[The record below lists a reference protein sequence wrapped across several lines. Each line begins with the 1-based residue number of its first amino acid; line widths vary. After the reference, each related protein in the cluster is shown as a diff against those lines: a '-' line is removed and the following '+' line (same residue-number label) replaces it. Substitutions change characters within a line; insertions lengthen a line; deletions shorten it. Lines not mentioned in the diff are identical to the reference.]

1 MKLSIVL
8 IAHGAYATMLPEAIG
23 SIDGQSVPFDE
34 KVLVCDKFDPPNLRD
49 WKTIRVDAGNPNP
62 ARNAGLDATT
72 GEWVVF
78 FDADNLMHSD
88 YAAVCRRRAER
99 APESVAFLYPTIR
112 YFGKADRLVC
122 PPDFSADDVSLR
134 NAYDTS
140 SCWRVSALR
149 DERWDEESLCHDDW
163 GLVLRLI
170 RQGWRGDR
178 LMTHVDMR
186 EHDVGVRRSV
196 AGWRNDDDRRAK
208 MLWKIR
214 SMGVASLI
222 SRPEMFDR
230 WCRQLET
237 LDLPPVRSL
246 YVLDNTNDDAFHAEL
261 VDRLSR
267 MKGWES
273 ITLVRDEVGSDEVRE
288 IDELHQDRLR
298 NIARLTNKLWKC
310 VKEDILLSIDDD
322 VFAESP
328 DAVRKLHYH
337 LRPQGAAVAGA
348 AYRSKKVSDCLVA
361 TYGKESYGSP
371 ITAKHDKVS
380 DVAAVGAGF
389 TLYLRPALTREC
401 FPIRKFKK
409 STEAGHDYH
418 VCYLLRRAGYRIIL
432 DGEVRADH
440 A

>member
-1 MKLSIVL
+1 M
-8 IAHGAYATMLPEAIG
+8 
-23 SIDGQSVPFDE
+23 
-34 KVLVCDKFDPPNLRD
+34 
-49 WKTIRVDAGNPNP
+49 
-62 ARNAGLDATT
+62 
-72 GEWVVF
+72 F

-88 YAAVCRRRAER
+88 YAAVRRRRAER

-112 YFGKADRLVC
+112 YFGKADRWVC
-122 PPDFSADDVSLR
+122 PPDFSCRRCLAAKRIRYIILLAGVR
-134 NAYDTS
+134 F
-140 SCWRVSALR
+140 R

-163 GLVLRLI
+163 GLVLRLM

-230 WCRQLET
+230 WCHQIET

-246 YVLDNTNDDAFHAEL
+246 YVLDNTIDDAFHTKF

-288 IDELHQDRLR
+288 IDELHQDRLS
-298 NIARLTNKLWKC
+298 NIARLTNKL
-310 VKEDILLSIDDD
+310 
-322 VFAESP
+322 
-328 DAVRKLHYH
+328 
-337 LRPQGAAVAGA
+337 
-348 AYRSKKVSDCLVA
+348 
-361 TYGKESYGSP
+361 
-371 ITAKHDKVS
+371 
-380 DVAAVGAGF
+380 
-389 TLYLRPALTREC
+389 
-401 FPIRKFKK
+401 
-409 STEAGHDYH
+409 
-418 VCYLLRRAGYRIIL
+418 
-432 DGEVRADH
+432 
-440 A
+440 